1 MTRIVLVHGAWAD
14 SSSWSGVVERLQRD
28 GHVVHSIPN
37 QLRGLAGDSAY
48 VAGFLQT
55 IREPVV
61 LVGHSYGGAVV
72 SNAATG
78 NPNVKALVYV
88 DGFAPDQG
96 ENVLQ
101 LAPGSALEADPA
113 TVFDFAPY
121 PGAPDGDFDAYIKQ
135 SLFPSTFA
143 NDLPTDTGRTLGACQ
158 RPAALSALQE
168 ASGAPA
174 WKTIDSWYVLGKVDK
189 VIPPPA
195 QRTMAERAHSRIT
208 EIDASHLSMVSHPDE
223 VARVIVA
230 AVQGAMA
237 TERAA

>member
-1 MTRIVLVHGAWAD
+1 
-14 SSSWSGVVERLQRD
+14 VERLQRD
-28 GHVVHSIPN
+28 GHTVHSIANP
-37 QLRGLAGDSAY
+37 LRSLAGDSAS

-55 IREPVV
+55 IKEPIV

-121 PGAPDGDFDAYIKQ
+121 PGAPQGDVDAYVKQ

-143 NDLPTDTGRTLGACQ
+143 NDLPTGTGMVLGACQ
-158 RPAALSALQE
+158 RPATLSALQ
-168 ASGAPA
+168 APSGAPA
-174 WKTIDSWYVLGKVDK
+174 WKTAPSWYVLGTVDK
-189 VIPPPA
+189 VIPPDA
-195 QRTMAERAHSRIT
+195 QRTMAERARSQIT
-208 EIDASHLSMVSHPDE
+208 EIGASHLSMVSHPDE
-223 VARVIVA
+223 VARTIA
-230 AVQGAMA
+230 TAVQGVMA